1 MPSGCKRRMK
11 KQHKHRNTMKSKT
24 IDELCKKD
32 AGSFKKFT
40 EQKEKFL
47 QGLES
52 ERKERIRASRKTA
65 LELSWAA

>member
-1 MPSGCKRRMK
+1 MPSGCESRMN
-11 KQHKHRNTMKSKT
+11 KQRKHQNTMKPKT
-24 IDELCKKD
+24 IDELCKKE

-40 EQKEKFL
+40 EEKEKFL

-52 ERKERIRASRKTA
+52 ERKERVRASRKTA

>member
-1 MPSGCKRRMK
+1 MK
-11 KQHKHRNTMKSKT
+11 KQQKTQKTMKLKT
-24 IDELCKKD
+24 IDELCKKE
-32 AGSFKKFT
+32 AGTFKKFV

-52 ERKERIRASRKTA
+52 DRKERIRASRKTA

>member
-1 MPSGCKRRMK
+1 MK
-11 KQHKHRNTMKSKT
+11 NRQKEQKEQKNMKAKT

-32 AGSFKKFT
+32 AGSFKKFV

-52 ERKERIRASRKTA
+52 DRKERIRASRKTA